1 MSCWRC
7 TLLVSTAIPLASGLN
22 LGPLSSAIQAYSH
35 SLALH
40 PIETKVATA
49 AVLAVGGD
57 ALAQLRECE
66 PYDTRRAASFVLFNS
81 CYRGAFQHNAFPL
94 IAKTFKGHA
103 LHNLLPSIPLNVCA
117 AISCTA
123 ANQLVVVPV
132 VYYPLFFAMTGAV
145 QGLDFGASMRRAR
158 EKFLPL
164 MKRSLVFWVPVQYV
178 QFAYVA
184 AEWQV
189 PYICVWG
196 LLWNVIVSVVAGRVE
211 CPVPVVQEERSLPAA
226 AHASPAAEMRQ
237 WVEGVVRPT
246 VQAMRRRKKGSDD
259 DDALAEE
266 RRVRLLLERANGDAR

>member
-1 MSCWRC
+1 MRLLLGWV
-7 TLLVSTAIPLASGLN
+7 LVSATPFASGLH
-22 LGPLSSAIQAYSH
+22 LGPLSSAMQAYSH
-35 SLALH
+35 SLALR
-40 PIETKVATA
+40 PLETKVVTA

-66 PYDTRRAASFVLFNS
+66 PYDARRAASFVLFNT

-94 IAKTFKGHA
+94 ITKIFQGNS
-103 LHNLLPSIPLNVCA
+103 LHGLLPVIPLEVCA
-117 AISCTA
+117 AISRTA

-145 QGLDFGASMRRAR
+145 QGLTLSASVQRAR

-164 MKRSLVFWVPVQYV
+164 LKRSLAFWIPVQYI

-196 LLWNVIVSVVAGRVE
+196 LLWNVIVSVVAGHVGYR
-211 CPVPVVQEERSLPAA
+211 VPVEDDESSSAA
-226 AHASPAAEMRQ
+226 PASPVARLRQ
-237 WVEGVVRPT
+237 CVQGVVRPT
-246 VQAMRRRKKGSDD
+246 VQAMRRRQKVDSADD
-259 DDALAEE
+259 DVLAED
-266 RRVRLLLERANGDAR
+266 RLLLERANGDAR

>member
-1 MSCWRC
+1 MIFLRC
-7 TLLVSTAIPLASGLN
+7 VLLVSTTIPFASSLD
-22 LGPLSSAIQAYSH
+22 LGSLSSVMQAYSN

-40 PIETKVATA
+40 PLETKVVTA

-66 PYDTRRAASFVLFNS
+66 PYDTRRAASFVLFDT
-81 CYRGAFQHNAFPL
+81 CYRGAFQHATFPL
-94 IAKTFKGHA
+94 IAETFKGYA
-103 LHNLLPSIPLNVCA
+103 LHNLLPSIPLEVCA
-117 AISCTA
+117 AISRTA

-145 QGLDFGASMRRAR
+145 QGLDFDASVLRAR

-164 MKRSLVFWVPVQYV
+164 MKRNLIYWIPVQYV

-189 PYICVWG
+189 PYICVAG
-196 LLWNVIVSVVAGRVE
+196 LLWNVILSAIAGRAE

-226 AHASPAAEMRQ
+226 VPASPAADMRQ
-237 WVEGVVRPT
+237 WVMRST
-246 VQAMRRRKKGSDD
+246 VQGAVRRR
-259 DDALAEE
+259 
-266 RRVRLLLERANGDAR
+266 